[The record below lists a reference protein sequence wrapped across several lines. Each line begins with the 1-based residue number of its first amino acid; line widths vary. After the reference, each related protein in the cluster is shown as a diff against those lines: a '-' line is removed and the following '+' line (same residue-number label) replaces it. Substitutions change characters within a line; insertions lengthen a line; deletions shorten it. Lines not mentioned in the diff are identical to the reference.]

1 METVVAQKNYTDA
14 QQIAVSVKLKTPKI
28 TRNKAFQIVSY
39 LNEKGEIITQLSKP
53 VSMTMLSS
61 LIRTEA
67 GQIIEPQSRGKFFFY
82 DLTPNVT
89 VTEESEKEYEE
100 SNKKQV

>member
-1 METVVAQKNYTDA
+1 
-14 QQIAVSVKLKTPKI
+14 
-28 TRNKAFQIVSY
+28 
-39 LNEKGEIITQLSKP
+39 
-53 VSMTMLSS
+53 MLSS